1 MWMLNNLFG
10 TKKDKIDKQKSEEHV
25 KMCPK
30 KMEKS
35 AFQRSFGNW
44 KIPKNLTVKQH
55 YHKLAFY

>member
-1 MWMLNNLFG
+1 MLNNLFG

-35 AFQRSFGNW
+35 AFQRSFGN
-44 KIPKNLTVKQH
+44 
-55 YHKLAFY
+55 